1 VKAYIGYGL
10 LLIFGWSC
18 TKGGGPGNSDSHNY
32 PDPNDYTVPVLVVNT
47 PTDNQVLSNG
57 SSINVTGNIS
67 DNSLFQ
73 GSITIQNNMN
83 GVIVKDQYYE
93 IHYIPSYNFSLSY
106 VATVATSTDFTIT
119 VRFEDHGHNVAS
131 KSIKVTVNP

>member
-1 VKAYIGYGL
+1 MVL
-10 LLIFGWSC
+10 CWSC
-18 TKGGGPGNSDSHNY
+18 SKGGPPGNDDNHNY

-47 PTDNQVLSNG
+47 PTDNQVFTNG

-73 GSITIQNNMN
+73 GSITIQNNTT
-83 GVIVKDQYYE
+83 GAIVKDQYYE

-106 VATVATSTDFTIT
+106 VATVMASTDYTVT

-131 KSIKVTVNP
+131 KSIIVTVNP

>member
-1 VKAYIGYGL
+1 MKTFIGYGL
-10 LLIFGWSC
+10 LLLLGWSC
-18 TKGGGPGNSDSHNY
+18 TKGGGAGNNETHDY

-47 PTDNQVLSNG
+47 PGDNQVFSNG

-73 GSITIQNNMN
+73 GSITIQNNTT
-83 GVIVKDQYYE
+83 GTVVKDQYYV
-93 IHYIPSYNFSLSY
+93 IHYIPSYDFSMSY
-106 VATVATSTDFTIT
+106 IATVTSSTDFTVT